1 MPELPE
7 AQTISLMLNSQLK
20 GKIIKKVELVNPKQF
35 IGSPSK
41 IIGKKIT
48 KVERLGKQIVFYLDN
63 QPTLLIHL
71 KMTGQ
76 LIFQNTPEKDEHTRI
91 IFVLNKGI
99 LAFKDIRKFGWIK
112 IINRRILKSEKEL
125 LGPDA
130 LSSRFSSDYLL
141 KKMIKTSRPIKA
153 FLLDQKIVSG
163 IGNIYANEALFLA
176 RILPHKLGKDLTKK
190 EIKRLVESIK
200 TILKTAVKYEGTSSR
215 NYIKPDK
222 TSGSYQNVARVY
234 QKKNCPKCHQT
245 LKKEKVG
252 GRSSFFCSNC
262 QE

>member
-20 GKIIKKVELVNPKQF
+20 GKTIKKVELVNPKQF

-48 KVERLGKQIVFYLDN
+48 KVERLGKQIVLYLDHK
-63 QPTLLIHL
+63 PTLLIHL

-76 LIFQNTPEKDEHTRI
+76 LIFQNTPEKDKHTRI
-91 IFVLNKGI
+91 IFVLNKGM

-112 IINRRILKSEKEL
+112 IINNYILKNEKEL

-130 LSSRFSSDYLL
+130 LSSILSSNYLL
-141 KKMIKTSRPIKA
+141 KKTVKSARPIKA
-153 FLLDQKIVSG
+153 ILLDQKIVSG

-176 RILPHKLGKDLTKK
+176 KILPQKLGKDLTKK

-200 TILKTAVKYEGTSSR
+200 TILRTAVKHGGTSSR

-222 TSGSYQNVARVY
+222 TSGSYQNIAKVY
-234 QKKNCPKCHQT
+234 QKKNCPSCHR
-245 LKKEKVG
+245 LLIKEKVG
-252 GRSSFFCSNC
+252 GRSSFFCPNC
-262 QE
+262 QG